1 LSLNSIST
9 GLSVPSIDLDIHIEI
24 VIPLLLGLTNIKL
37 PLGSGEAAA
46 VKVFQEACGRT
57 MMVQMIVN
65 DTSGRMGMLTGSSGP
80 PMDYGESVK
89 QAVADLDKAIP
100 DEHKM
105 AGLLG

>member
-1 LSLNSIST
+1 MISEY
-9 GLSVPSIDLDIHIEI
+9 D
-24 VIPLLLGLTNIKL
+24 NIANGR
-37 PLGSGEAAA
+37 PVQHPNQFRPAPGSGEAAA

-65 DTSGRMGMLTGSSGP
+65 DTSGRMAIMTGSSGP

-105 AGLLG
+105 AGMLG

>member
-1 LSLNSIST
+1 
-9 GLSVPSIDLDIHIEI
+9 
-24 VIPLLLGLTNIKL
+24 
-37 PLGSGEAAA
+37 
-46 VKVFQEACGRT
+46 